1 MNNAEGSTCSFDEC
15 AFNPSPLAHLPCLLG
30 GGALLV
36 ASFYIRITSIWAEHS
51 ELLMAG
57 AMAIGALGVAML
69 LLVAWKCLNQ
79 KLCFCGTYVSRYSG
93 ILGTNLRTSRLLYK
107 HVRGVE
113 IEQSILGRIF
123 NLGDIHV
130 GSDNSRSTAE
140 IVIRGVYNP
149 ERIKDILLERV
160 AATMQAE
167 HGALYDLDAT
177 AAQAI

>member
-1 MNNAEGSTCSFDEC
+1 MNNPESLTGNFDEC

-30 GGALLV
+30 GGILLV
-36 ASFYIRITSIWAEHS
+36 ASFYVRMRGVWTETSEVLMLAA
-51 ELLMAG
+51 LLVG
-57 AMAIGALGVAML
+57 LLGVTL
-69 LLVAWKCLNQ
+69 LLVVAWKCLNH
-79 KLCFCGTYVSRYSG
+79 KLCFCDTYVSRYAG
-93 ILGTNLRTSRLLYK
+93 ILGTNLRTSRLLYH

-149 ERIKDILLERV
+149 ERIKDILLARV
-160 AATMQAE
+160 DEATRREENLRQSSAE
-167 HGALYDLDAT
+167 QLAHMG
-177 AAQAI
+177 

>member
-1 MNNAEGSTCSFDEC
+1 MNNSEATSCGFEEF
-15 AFNPSPLAHLPCLLG
+15 AFNPSPLAYLPFLLG

-36 ASFYIRITSIWAEHS
+36 ASFYVRITAIWADHHEM
-51 ELLMAG
+51 LVGG
-57 AMAIGALGVAML
+57 AMAIGLLGVVML

-79 KLCFCGTYVSRYSG
+79 KLCFCDTYVSRYSG
-93 ILGTNLRTSRLLYK
+93 ILGTNLRTSRLLYQ

-140 IVIRGVYNP
+140 IVLRGVHNP
-149 ERIKDILLERV
+149 ERIKDILLQRVEERIRLEQISLENSDTSRV
-160 AATMQAE
+160 HAA
-167 HGALYDLDAT
+167 
-177 AAQAI
+177 

>member
-1 MNNAEGSTCSFDEC
+1 
-15 AFNPSPLAHLPCLLG
+15 
-30 GGALLV
+30 
-36 ASFYIRITSIWAEHS
+36 
-51 ELLMAG
+51 MAG
-57 AMAIGALGVAML
+57 AMAIGALGVVML

-113 IEQSILGRIF
+113 IEQSILGRIL

-160 AATMQAE
+160 EATIQAE
-167 HGALYDLDAT
+167 
-177 AAQAI
+177 QAIPSELEAAAAHAV